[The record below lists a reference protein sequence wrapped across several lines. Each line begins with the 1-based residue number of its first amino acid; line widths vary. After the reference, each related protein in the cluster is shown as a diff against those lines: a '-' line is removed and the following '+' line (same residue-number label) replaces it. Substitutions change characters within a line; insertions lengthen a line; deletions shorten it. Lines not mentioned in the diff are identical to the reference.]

1 MLFLFYLK
9 EILDSIGCKSVGQI
23 GIYGLFG
30 ELSMLRKNKIK

>member
-9 EILDSIGCKSVGQI
+9 GDSIGCKSVGQI